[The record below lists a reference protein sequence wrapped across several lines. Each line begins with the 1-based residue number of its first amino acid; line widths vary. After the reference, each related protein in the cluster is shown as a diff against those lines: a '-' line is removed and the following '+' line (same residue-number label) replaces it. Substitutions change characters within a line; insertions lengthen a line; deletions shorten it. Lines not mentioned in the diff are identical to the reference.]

1 MRPTRKNTL
10 PPKHGRR
17 RRSRS
22 VSWSSSS
29 ILFTL
34 HCYALDD
41 HVLSNFIDMSTYW
54 ARLDNIMLTWILGT
68 LFIKLYE
75 VIHEL

>member
-1 MRPTRKNTL
+1 MGEGEDQGPS
-10 PPKHGRR
+10 PGA
-17 RRSRS
+17 
-22 VSWSSSS
+22 VAQFSSHS
-29 ILFTL
+29 
-34 HCYALDD
+34 CYALND

-75 VIHEL
+75 VIHEP